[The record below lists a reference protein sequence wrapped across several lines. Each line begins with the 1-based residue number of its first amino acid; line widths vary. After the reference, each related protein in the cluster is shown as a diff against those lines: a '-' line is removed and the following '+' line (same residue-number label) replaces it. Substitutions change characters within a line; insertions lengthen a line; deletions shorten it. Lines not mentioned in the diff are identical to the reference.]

1 MKLLSVAVP
10 CYNSA
15 AYMHHCI
22 DTLLTG
28 GEDIEILI
36 VNDGSQKD
44 NTAEIAD
51 GYQQAY
57 PTICKAVHKENGGHG
72 DAVMHGLMNATGLY
86 FKVVDSDDWVDTD
99 ALRTVLDTIRAH
111 QNDETPIDMMVANYV
126 YEKEGAA
133 RKHVVKYGNALKENT
148 VLTWDEVGHFHYGQY
163 MLMHSLI
170 YRRQM
175 LIDCGLT
182 LPKKTFYVDNLY
194 AYKPL
199 TEVKTLYYMNVDLY
213 RYFIG
218 RADQSV
224 NESVMISRIDQNILV
239 NKLMMAVTPLSDIT
253 PKKKRNYMRN
263 FLEIVVTVSSILLVK
278 GGQPEHLQKKEALW
292 AFIKA
297 EYPDVY
303 KELRYRLLGLTLH
316 LPGKA
321 GRTVMIWA
329 YGIAQKIFGFN

>member
-22 DTLLTG
+22 ETLLTG
-28 GEDIEILI
+28 GEEIEILI

-51 GYQQAY
+51 RFAAEY

-72 DAVMHGLMNATGLY
+72 DAVMHGLQNATGLY

-99 ALRTVLDTIRAH
+99 ALKTVLDTIRAH
-111 QNDETPIDMMVANYV
+111 KDDAAPIDMLVANYV

-133 RKHVVKYGNALKENT
+133 HKHVVRYGSALKENT
-148 VLTWDEVGHFHYGQY
+148 VLTWDDIGNFRYGEY

-170 YRRQM
+170 YRRQ
-175 LIDCGLT
+175 LLLDCGLT

-199 TEVKTLYYMNVDLY
+199 TMVKTLYYMNVDLY
-213 RYFIG
+213 RYYIG
-218 RADQSV
+218 REDQSV
-224 NESVMISRIDQNILV
+224 NEKIMISRIDQNIRV
-239 NKLMMAVTPLSDIT
+239 NKLMLAVTPLSAVE
-253 PKKKRNYMRN
+253 PQKKRSYMRS

-278 GGQPEHLQKKEALW
+278 SGTPEHLRMKDELW
-292 AFIKA
+292 QSIKA
-297 EYPDVY
+297 EYPETY
-303 KELRYRLLGLTLH
+303 KALRWRPLGIALH

-321 GRTVMIWA
+321 GRAIMIWG
-329 YGIAQKIFGFN
+329 YGVAQKVFGFN